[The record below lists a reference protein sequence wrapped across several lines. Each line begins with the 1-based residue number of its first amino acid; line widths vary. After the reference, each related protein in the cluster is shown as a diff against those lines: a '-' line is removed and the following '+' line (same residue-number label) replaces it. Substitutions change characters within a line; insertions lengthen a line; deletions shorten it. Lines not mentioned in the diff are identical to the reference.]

1 MTRNKSIG
9 HFFCFLDNIIW
20 FPFRNEIWGNAG
32 GIWGV
37 CPSCGMW
44 NLQITSVASR
54 KMIGRIWRCSLAR
67 ARASALARTFW
78 AVQLSNLC
86 FFIFCSTNWEDL
98 IVKHRKWTCLDYLRF
113 TFSFDQN
120 DLSIVRKHN
129 VVFLNMHKYCNA
141 SNSYDRLE
149 TVRLS
154 SVLSFGAL
162 MISEPVNEVDTEIFK
177 VGN

>member
-1 MTRNKSIG
+1 LEESGDAAWPER
-9 HFFCFLDNIIW
+9 
-20 FPFRNEIWGNAG
+20 E
-32 GIWGV
+32 
-37 CPSCGMW
+37 
-44 NLQITSVASR
+44 Q
-54 KMIGRIWRCSLAR
+54 AR
-67 ARASALARTFW
+67 LH
-78 AVQLSNLC
+78 V
-86 FFIFCSTNWEDL
+86 FIFCSTNWEDL

-177 VGN
+177 VGNETKDLLRAAFSIGGSPKGVG

>member
-1 MTRNKSIG
+1 MQPGPSASKRACTY
-9 HFFCFLDNIIW
+9 FLDC
-20 FPFRNEIWGNAG
+20 A
-32 GIWGV
+32 
-37 CPSCGMW
+37 
-44 NLQITSVASR
+44 T
-54 KMIGRIWRCSLAR
+54 
-67 ARASALARTFW
+67 
-78 AVQLSNLC
+78 VQLVFLH
-86 FFIFCSTNWEDL
+86 FCSTNWEDL
-98 IVKHRKWTCLDYLRF
+98 IVIHRKWTCFDYLRF

-177 VGN
+177 VGS